1 MEIWCRWLLHDSLKN
16 CRLVVQFSESP
27 QKYSIKYFVFST
39 ILHIF
44 VSLKFKYMFD
54 ENLFTP
60 MIDGEKDKEIIG
72 SQLFIN
78 FLNQL
83 EGWKTK
89 CKNLHW
95 AAPKKNIHVY
105 LDEFLDIMSDYQDGL
120 AEGYMGILG
129 KMSPNVIKGISSESL
144 NAIDLISEVLRGT
157 IAFYDKIPK
166 ETIYKG
172 IASECETFIQNIN
185 KYKYL
190 FSLCDIRPY

>member
-1 MEIWCRWLLHDSLKN
+1 MYQDDMLLTPLEVNKQEDPSMN
-16 CRLVVQFSESP
+16 PSE
-27 QKYSIKYFVFST
+27 F
-39 ILHIF
+39 
-44 VSLKFKYMFD
+44 
-54 ENLFTP
+54 
-60 MIDGEKDKEIIG
+60 
-72 SQLFIN
+72 FIN
-78 FLNQL
+78 FLNRL

-105 LDEFLDIMSDYQDGL
+105 LGEFLDVLSDYQDGL

-129 KMSPNVIKGISSESL
+129 KMQPNAIKGVPSDSL
-144 NAIDLISEVLRGT
+144 NAIDFINEVRDAT
-157 IAFYDKIPK
+157 IIFYDKIPQ

-190 FSLCDIRPY
+190 FELCDIRPY

>member
-1 MEIWCRWLLHDSLKN
+1 MFEDS
-16 CRLVVQFSESP
+16 
-27 QKYSIKYFVFST
+27 
-39 ILHIF
+39 
-44 VSLKFKYMFD
+44 
-54 ENLFTP
+54 LFTP
-60 MIDGEKDKEIIG
+60 MEDERDGNALTG
-72 SQLFIN
+72 GQFFIN

-105 LDEFLDIMSDYQDGL
+105 LDEFLSILSSYQDSL

-129 KMSPNVIKGISSESL
+129 KMQPNVIKGTSSNTL
-144 NAIDLISEVLRGT
+144 NANDFIEEVKAGT
-157 IAFYDKIPK
+157 LSFYEKIPK
-166 ETIYKG
+166 ETVYKG
-172 IASECETFIQNIN
+172 ITSECETFIQNIN

>member
-1 MEIWCRWLLHDSLKN
+1 MFEESLLTPMEI
-16 CRLVVQFSESP
+16 ES
-27 QKYSIKYFVFST
+27 
-39 ILHIF
+39 
-44 VSLKFKYMFD
+44 D
-54 ENLFTP
+54 RA
-60 MIDGEKDKEIIG
+60 IDATG
-72 SQLFIN
+72 SQFFIS

-129 KMSPNVIKGISSESL
+129 KMQPNVIKGTPSDAL
-144 NAIDLISEVLRGT
+144 NAIDFINEVKAGT
-157 IAFYDKIPK
+157 IKFYENIP
-166 ETIYKG
+166 EGVVYAG
-172 IASECETFIQNIN
+172 IRSECETFIHNIF

-190 FSLCDIRPY
+190 FELTDVKPY

>member
-1 MEIWCRWLLHDSLKN
+1 MYQDDMLLTPLGVNKQEDPSMNL
-16 CRLVVQFSESP
+16 SE
-27 QKYSIKYFVFST
+27 F
-39 ILHIF
+39 
-44 VSLKFKYMFD
+44 
-54 ENLFTP
+54 
-60 MIDGEKDKEIIG
+60 
-72 SQLFIN
+72 FIN
-78 FLNQL
+78 FLNRL

-105 LDEFLDIMSDYQDGL
+105 LDEFLDVLSDYQDGL

-129 KMSPNVIKGISSESL
+129 KMQPNAIKGVPSDSL
-144 NAIDLISEVLRGT
+144 NAIDFINEVRGAT
-157 IAFYDKIPK
+157 IIFYDKIPQ

-190 FSLCDIRPY
+190 FELCDIRPY

>member
-1 MEIWCRWLLHDSLKN
+1 MYQDDMLLTPLEVNKQEDPSMN
-16 CRLVVQFSESP
+16 PSE
-27 QKYSIKYFVFST
+27 F
-39 ILHIF
+39 
-44 VSLKFKYMFD
+44 
-54 ENLFTP
+54 
-60 MIDGEKDKEIIG
+60 
-72 SQLFIN
+72 FIN
-78 FLNQL
+78 FLNRL

-105 LDEFLDIMSDYQDGL
+105 LDEFLDVLSDYQDGL

-129 KMSPNVIKGISSESL
+129 KMQPNAIKGVPSDSL
-144 NAIDLISEVLRGT
+144 NAVDFINEVRGAT
-157 IAFYDKIPK
+157 IIFYDKIPQ

-190 FSLCDIRPY
+190 FELCDIRPY

>member
-1 MEIWCRWLLHDSLKN
+1 MYQDDMLLTPLEVNKQEDSN
-16 CRLVVQFSESP
+16 MNPSN
-27 QKYSIKYFVFST
+27 I
-39 ILHIF
+39 
-44 VSLKFKYMFD
+44 
-54 ENLFTP
+54 
-60 MIDGEKDKEIIG
+60 
-72 SQLFIN
+72 FIN
-78 FLNQL
+78 FINRI

-105 LDEFLDIMSDYQDGL
+105 LDEFLDILSEYQDGL

-129 KMSPNVIKGISSESL
+129 KMQPNVVKGIPSDSL
-144 NAIDLISEVLRGT
+144 NAIDFINEVRGAT
-157 IAFYDKIPK
+157 IVFYDKIPQ

-190 FSLCDIRPY
+190 FELCDNRPY

>member
-1 MEIWCRWLLHDSLKN
+1 MFENDMLLTPIGVSKQEDPSMN
-16 CRLVVQFSESP
+16 PSE
-27 QKYSIKYFVFST
+27 FF
-39 ILHIF
+39 
-44 VSLKFKYMFD
+44 
-54 ENLFTP
+54 
-60 MIDGEKDKEIIG
+60 IG
-72 SQLFIN
+72 
-78 FLNQL
+78 FLNRL

-105 LDEFLDIMSDYQDGL
+105 LDEFLDILSEYQDGL

-129 KMSPNVIKGISSESL
+129 KMQPNVIKGTPSDSL
-144 NAIDLISEVLRGT
+144 NAVDFINEVRGAT
-157 IAFYDKIPK
+157 IVFYDKIPQ

-190 FSLCDIRPY
+190 FELCDIRPY